1 MSDTERTDMFH
12 QLNGDK
18 SAHEAVNPNYARM
31 HDNIIHN
38 LATVSVLG
46 GCRTSNLIE

>member
-12 QLNGDK
+12 QLNGDE
-18 SAHEAVNPNYARM
+18 SAHEKYGSM
-31 HDNIIHN
+31 HDNTIHN
-38 LATVSVLG
+38 LATLSVLS